1 MRSLPKI
8 SIGVPVYN
16 GLPYVGELMDSLLSQ
31 TFGDFDIVIS
41 DNASNDGTEE
51 LLRAYATADARVK
64 YFRNETNI
72 GLIPNYNRVFE
83 LATAP
88 YFKWSAAD
96 DLYEPEYLAACFP
109 AIRDDASVAV
119 SHSETALVDRDGLA
133 LPYDSNLHACVDA
146 QNGRTW
152 LLDRDDCACSGSRT
166 RRFRAVLAKQIMCA
180 PIYGLM
186 RRETLL
192 KTVLHQSFFGSDK
205 LLLAELALH
214 GRYSIAPGKLFKKRM
229 HAEMTSVMGK
239 TSVQSRIDPSI
250 RFKSAQLV
258 KLGHYIAM
266 LRKTDLS
273 AAEKSR
279 CFAYLAVH
287 SASSMIPETFRYRPE
302 LMFGRIPFAR
312 AARA

>member
-1 MRSLPKI
+1 MRTMAKI

-16 GLPYVGELMDSLLSQ
+16 GLPYVGQLMDSLLGQ

-51 LLRAYATADARVK
+51 LLRAYAAADARVK
-64 YFRNETNI
+64 YHRNETNI

-83 LATAP
+83 LASAP

-96 DLYEPEYLAACFP
+96 DLYEPDYLAACFP

-119 SHSETALVDRDGLA
+119 SHSETALVDKDGCA
-133 LPYDSNLHACVDA
+133 LPYDAGLHACFDDK
-146 QNGRTW
+146 NGRTW
-152 LLDRDDCACSGSRT
+152 LLDRDDCACSGERT
-166 RRFRAVLAKQIMCA
+166 RRFRAVLAGQIMCA

-214 GRYSIAPGKLFKKRM
+214 GRYAIAPGKLFRKRM
-229 HAEMTSVMGK
+229 HTEMTSMMGK

-250 RFKSAQLV
+250 RLKSAQLV
-258 KLGHYIAM
+258 KLGHYISM

-273 AAEKSR
+273 AAEKAR
-279 CFAYLAVH
+279 CFAYLALH
-287 SASSMIPETFRYRPE
+287 SASAAIPETFRYRPE
-302 LMFGRIPFAR
+302 LMFDSIPFLR
-312 AARA
+312 AARV